1 MNEDRPKRKNARL
14 RNYDYSSPGIY
25 FLTICT
31 ENRKKLFWETVGAT
45 IGRPQDVVLS
55 ECGKI
60 VDDAIQS
67 IPKIYSFVTVNSY
80 VIMPN
85 HIHLLIQ
92 IHADEYGRP
101 MAAPTVSRIINH
113 MKGFVSKKVGKSI
126 WQKLYYDH
134 IVRNEDD
141 YNNTVKYICENPVC
155 WKNDE
160 LYSE

>member
-1 MNEDRPKRKNARL
+1 
-14 RNYDYSSPGIY
+14 
-25 FLTICT
+25 
-31 ENRKKLFWETVGAT
+31 
-45 IGRPQDVVLS
+45 
-55 ECGKI
+55 
-60 VDDAIQS
+60 
-67 IPKIYSFVTVNSY
+67 
-80 VIMPN
+80 MPN

-101 MAAPTVSRIINH
+101 MAAPTVSRIVKQ

-134 IVRNEDD
+134 VVRNTDD
-141 YNNTVKYICENPVC
+141 YNGVVKYICENPVC